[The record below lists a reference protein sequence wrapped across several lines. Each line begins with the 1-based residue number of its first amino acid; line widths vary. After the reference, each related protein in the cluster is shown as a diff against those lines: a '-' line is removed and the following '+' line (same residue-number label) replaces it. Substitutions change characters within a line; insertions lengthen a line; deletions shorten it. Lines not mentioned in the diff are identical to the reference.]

1 MAFNYSFAA
10 LLRPMLAGVS
20 LLALG
25 LAAGCSYSHGEP
37 APACDVPSE
46 NVTYSAVVSPIF
58 DANCRDCHGTAVYA
72 AKGGGNNF
80 GDYAAIN
87 RYFAPAKII
96 GSIRHDPNADPMP
109 QGRTKLSDCDI
120 QRIEKWIAAGKPN
133 N

>member
-1 MAFNYSFAA
+1 MAFNYSFSAM
-10 LLRPMLAGVS
+10 LRPALAGAS

-46 NVTYSAVVSPIF
+46 NVTYSAVISPIF
-58 DANCRDCHGTAVYA
+58 DANCRDCHGSTVYST
-72 AKGGGNNF
+72 KGSGNNF

-87 RYFAPAKII
+87 RYFSPAKII
-96 GSIRHDPNADPMP
+96 GSIRHDPNSIHMP
-109 QGRTKLSDCDI
+109 QGRDKLSDCDI